1 MKIWCECSSF
11 YKLNSYISNKR
22 FPQWSSHLHSD
33 TAEASLCRALGQKWA
48 LSLNWQPQSHF
59 LPFSGYTLFLH
70 ALYPSSTVH
79 AADSTWKL
87 SYILPRALETNQ
99 YSHSGV
105 LIAPRFA
112 VSQLVLI
119 VFTWLNTNFFMP
131 HVRISTDII
140 LVLNLQV
147 DMASRLG
154 NGAEL
159 TLCFS
164 CACSQIN

>member
-1 MKIWCECSSF
+1 MLWHTVPASQDMRIWCECSSF
-11 YKLNSYISNKR
+11 YKLNSYISNTR

-105 LIAPRFA
+105 LIAPQVCCEPISFNC
-112 VSQLVLI
+112 VYLI
-119 VFTWLNTNFFMP
+119 KHKLLHAPCENINWHN
-131 HVRISTDII
+131 
-140 LVLNLQV
+140 
-147 DMASRLG
+147 
-154 NGAEL
+154 NGL
-159 TLCFS
+159 KPTSWHGFK
-164 CACSQIN
+164 IR